1 MSPLRVYIYD
11 GDALIR
17 FCAKDYEPFDAE
29 DVDRYVVG
37 DDYTPV
43 WEMPSLKNFYN
54 EQKLTFKET
63 LNSFLKSQKKD
74 PEKIWSQIREIIRQ
88 VFESQ
93 NENMKNSGKNFKN
106 QKFVVDLKIF

>member
-1 MSPLRVYIYD
+1 MITSISPLRVYIYE

-17 FCAKDYEPFDAE
+17 FCAKEYEPFDPE

-43 WEMPSLKNFYN
+43 WEMPSLKDLYN
-54 EQKLTFKET
+54 EKRLTFKLT
-63 LNSFLKSQKKD
+63 LNSYLKSVGKH
-74 PEKIWSQIREIIRQ
+74 PEIIWTQIREIIRQ

-93 NENMKNSGKNFKN
+93 HSNLISAAKNYRDQG
-106 QKFVVDLKIF
+106 